1 MLLLLEWKPLS
12 TSTKC
17 SAEHRQH
24 LTTLVTESSR
34 LKAKYYDADCKGRR
48 CTFGLSGS
56 HSHGFAADDSAK
68 PTRTGSTSVVMQTL
82 RFVFSLLSLFALIG
96 SANPSLTVLEK
107 TNLDQNFKEPIGLQL
122 YSLREQ
128 FARDVPKTLD
138 QVRTFGI
145 KYVETHSTYG
155 LTPEKFRAELD
166 SRGLKAVSGHFSYE
180 RCRDDIEGVAREAQ
194 ILGEQYVGCAWI
206 PHKDPFDETTCREAI
221 KVFNRAGEALAK
233 HGLKFFYHTHGY
245 EFQPHG
251 QGTLFDLL
259 VAGTKAEFVRY
270 EMDVF
275 WIVHPGQDPVKLL
288 EKYGRRFELMHV
300 KDMKKGTPTG
310 LLSGS
315 SDVSNDVALG
325 TGQMDWPAI
334 LGAAKRAGVKQ
345 YFIEDESPTAAEQIP
360 QSLRFLEQ
368 VKW

>member
-1 MLLLLEWKPLS
+1 MAYLMKSILL
-12 TSTKC
+12 
-17 SAEHRQH
+17 
-24 LTTLVTESSR
+24 TL
-34 LKAKYYDADCKGRR
+34 
-48 CTFGLSGS
+48 F
-56 HSHGFAADDSAK
+56 
-68 PTRTGSTSVVMQTL
+68 GSTGL
-82 RFVFSLLSLFALIG
+82 ALLIACTATAAPG
-96 SANPSLTVLEK
+96 TGPG
-107 TNLDQNFKEPIGLQL
+107 FKGPIGLQL
-122 YSLREQ
+122 YSLRDQ
-128 FARDVPKTLD
+128 FKKDVPGTLD
-138 QVRTFGI
+138 EVKKWGI
-145 KYVETHSTYG
+145 KYVELAGTYDM
-155 LTPEKFRAELD
+155 PPKQFKAELD
-166 SRGLKAVSGHFSYE
+166 KRGLVPISAHFPYE
-180 RCRDDIEGVAREAQ
+180 KYRDDIESIATEAKA
-194 ILGEQYVGCAWI
+194 LGLKYAGCAWI
-206 PHKDPFDETTCREAI
+206 PHEGDFTEKTCREAI
-221 KVFNRAGEALAK
+221 AVFNRAGEALAK

-259 VAGTKAEFVRY
+259 VAGTKPEFVRF

-310 LLSGS
+310 LLTGS

-325 TGQMDWPAI
+325 TGRMDWPAI
-334 LGAAKRAGVKQ
+334 LSAAKRAGVKQ